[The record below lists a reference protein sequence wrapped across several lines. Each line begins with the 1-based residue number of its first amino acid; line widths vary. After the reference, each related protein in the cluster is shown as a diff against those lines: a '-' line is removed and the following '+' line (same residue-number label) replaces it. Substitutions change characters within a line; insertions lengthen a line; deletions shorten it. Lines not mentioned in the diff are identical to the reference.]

1 MRDDKDLKVCKDN
14 TILTREGVI
23 QGGFEDTKNKLFGKP
38 TAQEIGILS
47 LPLWNLTKC
56 YSGEIINGLQINYGN
71 KNITIL
77 ITDDLYLELKKLT
90 ETPKEDKTSNE

>member
-1 MRDDKDLKVCKDN
+1 MEDIK
-14 TILTREGVI
+14 TIEEMEKIIRKRL
-23 QGGFEDTKNKLFGKP
+23 
-38 TAQEIGILS
+38 TAQDIEVLP

-56 YSGEIINGLQINYGN
+56 YTGEIMNGLQINYGN

-77 ITDDLYLELKKLT
+77 ITDDLYLELKQLT

>member
-1 MRDDKDLKVCKDN
+1 MAEIN
-14 TILTREGVI
+14 TIEEMDRVLSNR
-23 QGGFEDTKNKLFGKP
+23 P
-38 TAQEIGILS
+38 TAQEIGILP

-77 ITDDLYLELKKLT
+77 ITDDLYLELKKLI
-90 ETPKEDKTSNE
+90 ETQKEDKTTNE

>member
-1 MRDDKDLKVCKDN
+1 MIDEKELRACNPD
-14 TILTREGVI
+14 TIFTKEGFI
-23 QGGFEDTKNKLFGKP
+23 KGGFEDTKNKLFGKP
-38 TAQEIGILS
+38 TAQEIGILP

-90 ETPKEDKTSNE
+90 ETPKKDKTTNE